1 MNLSEGARYS
11 HAAQTNVM
19 IAIAKAIDRGELD
32 FPALVAK
39 PADDA
44 HAALTAVHGIGRWT
58 ADIYLLFCRGHADA
72 WPAGDLAVQ
81 EAARLLL
88 ELDARP
94 TAKEMGPLAEA
105 WRPWR
110 GAAAYMLWAYYR
122 TVKRRE
128 GAPIPATP
136 TERRTNA

>member
-1 MNLSEGARYS
+1 
-11 HAAQTNVM
+11 
-19 IAIAKAIDRGELD
+19 
-32 FPALVAK
+32 
-39 PADDA
+39 
-44 HAALTAVHGIGRWT
+44 
-58 ADIYLLFCRGHADA
+58 
-72 WPAGDLAVQ
+72 VQ
-81 EAARLLL
+81 EAARFLL

-122 TVKRRE
+122 AAKQRE